1 MLHGNVC
8 KLPGSLARLLTGPGV
23 CRRLRHDPVCTILVP
38 TLQRFLSCLQSTYIE
53 EDKSWVGDYFDMADA
68 GEEGMLDR
76 MSPWLLRIGE
86 GCTLPL
92 MPSTLLVC
100 GAVLESVAPVCDARH
115 SCAGCNVGLAQGA
128 NI

>member
-1 MLHGNVC
+1 MC
-8 KLPGSLARLLTGPGV
+8 PLLQ
-23 CRRLRHDPVCTILVP
+23 C
-38 TLQRFLSCLQSTYIE
+38 FLFCVQSTYIE

-92 MPSTLLVC
+92 MPSPVLVY
-100 GAVLESVAPVCDARH
+100 GAVLESAQVLRLSVMPVTLVLAPM
-115 SCAGCNVGLAQGA
+115 
-128 NI
+128 